1 MLIRL
6 NWVLST
12 NRVDRLIQDW
22 RLVHMGFRVAAGCAA
37 QSFTCACTYST
48 FEKMLREGCNR
59 ISHHSRTRDL
69 QMRNCACSSTQEAG
83 RQHAQYG
90 TEGRESARDKPSL
103 NARSSLY
110 QAVL

>member
-48 FEKMLREGCNR
+48 FARQRNVKRGLQPHQPSFTYPRSANAELR
-59 ISHHSRTRDL
+59 
-69 QMRNCACSSTQEAG
+69 
-83 RQHAQYG
+83 
-90 TEGRESARDKPSL
+90 
-103 NARSSLY
+103 
-110 QAVL
+110 VF